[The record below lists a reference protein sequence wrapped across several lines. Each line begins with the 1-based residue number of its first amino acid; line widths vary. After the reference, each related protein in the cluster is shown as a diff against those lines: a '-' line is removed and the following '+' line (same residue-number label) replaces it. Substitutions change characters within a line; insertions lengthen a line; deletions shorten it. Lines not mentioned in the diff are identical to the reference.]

1 MPLIT
6 NDYEAYLLVKEHLL
20 KQEAK
25 AMNDS
30 EDCQYRGYTDF
41 KIEEIREKADVMA
54 NEQEL
59 EWGADREDV
68 YSHLISQES
77 PDAMCAV
84 GCLILDEFYNQD
96 LEGKTIEY
104 EGSVWDA
111 VIKSNPLWKLTDNS
125 LTMLKELQSIH
136 DHAEVENWE
145 LRLSRL
151 NENFNIYKDYEPEQ
165 EKE

>member
-1 MPLIT
+1 MSFRIFQKIVGLFDGLI
-6 NDYEAYLLVKEHLL
+6 
-20 KQEAK
+20 
-25 AMNDS
+25 
-30 EDCQYRGYTDF
+30 TDF
-41 KIEEIREKADVMA
+41 KIEEIREKADDMA

-84 GCLILDEFYNQD
+84 GCLLLDDFYDQD

-104 EGSVWDA
+104 EGSVWHA
-111 VIKSNPLWKLTDNS
+111 VIKSNPLWKMTDNS

-136 DHAEVENWE
+136 DHAEVINWE
-145 LRLSRL
+145 SRLSRL
-151 NENFNIYKDYEPEQ
+151 NANFNIYKDYEPEQ